1 VRGPIPPAWA
11 PYVQGL
17 LRIVCAFLF
26 VAHGT
31 QKLFGYPPA
40 EGMPPL
46 LSLIGVAGV
55 LELVGGL
62 LLLVGLWTRPV
73 AFVLSGQM
81 AVAYFTAH
89 APNGFWPMLNGGELA
104 VLYWFVWLFFA
115 AAGPGALSVDGRRSP

>member
-1 VRGPIPPAWA
+1 VTVTSTPPRTRRPIPPSWA
-11 PYVQGL
+11 PYVQAL
-17 LRIVCAFLF
+17 LRIVCAFFF

-40 EGMPPL
+40 EGAPPML

-62 LLLVGLWTRPV
+62 LLLVGLWARPV

-81 AVAYFTAH
+81 AVAYFT
-89 APNGFWPMLNGGELA
+89 
-104 VLYWFVWLFFA
+104 FFA
-115 AAGPGALSVDGRRSP
+115 AAGPGALSVDGRRGS